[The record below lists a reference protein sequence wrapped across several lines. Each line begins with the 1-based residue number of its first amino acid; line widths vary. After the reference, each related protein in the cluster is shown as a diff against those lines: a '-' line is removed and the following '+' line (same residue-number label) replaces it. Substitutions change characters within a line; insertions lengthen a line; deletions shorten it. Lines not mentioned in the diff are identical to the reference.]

1 MDRKRKPD
9 EYAKFRR
16 RGSLGTQKYYKMRH
30 LIVNLDE
37 RPTTYN
43 PAFLVHVERT
53 KDLILGQEDTDKNA
67 QITIEDSGPK
77 YINLTTANSF
87 GLNYRGIKGHYMI
100 ANLLQELVLAEE
112 EGKGKSITSSHI
124 VIEEK
129 ILNENPVYRLCK
141 MITGVFWPNLKRSID
156 LKGLKSICLDAKNRG
171 KDQRPRIYVPF
182 NDKFAQKYYEKVA
195 ETLKPELDLDVKV
208 LPENIDEEY
217 VKSINEHPG
226 ILSLQLRIKNEMDL
240 WEDAPLESHL
250 YDSYNY
256 DHVRGVPF
264 IVPGGRFNEMY
275 GWDSYFSVLG
285 LLESIEESNKC
296 RLHDLFLAKS
306 MADNFVYEINHY
318 GKILN
323 ANRSYYLLR
332 TQPPFLTDM
341 TWKIYTELKK
351 YFEEEGQTV
360 CGSEVESFLLSESP
374 RDWLKKMA
382 HASIKEYL
390 EVWHSEPRHIEEF
403 GLARYFG
410 AGIGLPPET
419 EASHFNAV
427 LLRFA
432 KSSGYIEFTS
442 DTKQLAQDYN
452 SGKFKCPALDEYFL
466 HDRAV
471 RESGH
476 DTTYRLDGRCAN
488 LLTVDLN
495 SLLYKYEVDISRF
508 LDELNEPGAEEWR
521 DRAVKRKE
529 AIDRWL
535 WNEESGQY
543 YDYDYVKRDHVIYDS
558 ATAFWPL
565 WSGAASPEQAS
576 TLISNLLPKLE
587 MSGGLV
593 SGTDESRGSISLDRP
608 SRQWDFPF
616 GWAPHQ
622 IILWRGLTNYGHRS
636 DARRMAYRWL
646 YTITKAYVNYH
657 GVVPEKFN
665 VLTGSHRVD
674 VEYGNVGTDFKML
687 AREGFAWMNASFMI
701 GLKVLEKKELRAL
714 GALIEPEQLD
724 IK

>member
-1 MDRKRKPD
+1 M
-9 EYAKFRR
+9 
-16 RGSLGTQKYYKMRH
+16 
-30 LIVNLDE
+30 
-37 RPTTYN
+37 
-43 PAFLVHVERT
+43 
-53 KDLILGQEDTDKNA
+53 ILGQEDTDMNS

-112 EGKGKSITSSHI
+112 GKSLPSSHV

-129 ILNENPVYRLCK
+129 ILNENPIYRLCK
-141 MITGVFWPNLKRSID
+141 MITGVFWPNLRRTID
-156 LKGLKSICLDAKNRG
+156 LKGLKEICLDAKNRG
-171 KDQRPRIYVPF
+171 KDQRPRIYVPHD
-182 NDKFAQKYYEKVA
+182 DKFAAKYYAMVA
-195 ETLKPELDLDVKV
+195 KAMKPEFDLDVKI
-208 LPENIDEEY
+208 LPKEVDEEF
-217 VKSINEHPG
+217 VASINEHPG
-226 ILSLQLRIKNEMDL
+226 ILSLQLRIKNELDL
-240 WEDAPLESHL
+240 WEDAPLEVDDL
-250 YDSYNY
+250 VDFDYEN
-256 DHVRGVPF
+256 VRGVPF
-264 IVPGGRFNEMY
+264 LVPGGRFNEMY

-285 LLESIEESNKC
+285 LLESIEETNRCK
-296 RLHDLFLAKS
+296 LHDLFIAKS
-306 MADNFVYEINHY
+306 MADNFVYEVEHY

-341 TWKIYTELKK
+341 TWKIYSELKK
-351 YFEEEGQTV
+351 FVEDEDQRV
-360 CGSEVESFLLSESP
+360 CGSEVEAFLLSETP
-374 RDWLKKMA
+374 RDWLKKMSE
-382 HASIKEYL
+382 ASIKEYL
-390 EVWHSEPRHIEEF
+390 SVWCDEPRHVQEF

-410 AGIGLPPET
+410 SGRGLPPET

-432 KSSGYIEFTS
+432 RLAGYKEIE
-442 DTKQLAQDYN
+442 DPKIIGKDYN
-452 SGKFKCPALDEYFL
+452 EGKFKCPALDEYFL
-466 HDRAV
+466 NDRAV

-495 SLLYKYEVDISRF
+495 SLLYKYEIDISRF
-508 LDELNEPGAEEWR
+508 LDELNESGSEEWR
-521 DRAVKRKE
+521 EKAAKRRKQM
-529 AIDRWL
+529 DRWL

-543 YDYDYVKRDHVIYDS
+543 YDFDFVKGKQVIYDS

-565 WSGAASPEQAS
+565 WAGASSPEQAQK
-576 TLISNLLPKLE
+576 LISTLLPKLE
-587 MSGGLV
+587 MPGGLV
-593 SGTDESRGSISLDRP
+593 SGTEESRGSLSLDRP

-622 IILWRGLTNYGHRS
+622 IMLWRGLTNYGHLK
-636 DARRMAYRWL
+636 DARRLSYRWL
-646 YTITKAYVNYH
+646 FTIIKAYVNYH

-665 VLTGSHRVD
+665 VVTGSHRVD

-701 GLKVLEKKELRAL
+701 GLRVLERRELRAL

>member
-1 MDRKRKPD
+1 M
-9 EYAKFRR
+9 
-16 RGSLGTQKYYKMRH
+16 LC
-30 LIVNLDE
+30 LDE

-53 KDLILGQEDTDKNA
+53 KDLILGQEDTDRNA

-87 GLNYRGIKGHYMI
+87 GLSYRGIKGHYMI

-112 EGKGKSITSSHI
+112 GKGKSTPSSHI

-141 MITGVFWPNLKRSID
+141 MITGVFWPNLRRSID
-156 LKGLKSICLDAKNRG
+156 LKGLKSICLDTKNRG

-182 NDKFAQKYYEKVA
+182 KDKFAKKYYDKVSEA
-195 ETLKPELDLDVKV
+195 LKPEFDLDVKV
-208 LPENIDEEY
+208 LPEVIDEEF

-226 ILSLQLRIKNEMDL
+226 ILALQLRIKNDMDL
-240 WEDAPLESHL
+240 WEDAPLEAKYLEFESFD
-250 YDSYNY
+250 YG
-256 DHVRGVPF
+256 HVRGVPF

-275 GWDSYFSVLG
+275 GWDSYFSLLG
-285 LLESIEESNKC
+285 LLESIEETNKC

-351 YFEEEGQTV
+351 FFEEEGQTL

-374 RDWLKKMA
+374 RDWLKKMYLA
-382 HASIKEYL
+382 AIKEYW
-390 EVWHSEPRHIEEF
+390 EVWRSEPRHIKEF

-410 AGIGLPPET
+410 AGRGLPPET

-432 KSSGYIEFTS
+432 KLSGYFEVTN
-442 DTKQLAQDYN
+442 DPKQLAEDYN
-452 SGKFKCPALDEYFL
+452 SGKFKCPGLDEYFL

-495 SLLYKYEVDISRF
+495 SLLYKYEIDISRISE
-508 LDELNEPGAEEWR
+508 ELNEPEAEEWR
-521 DRAVKRKE
+521 DRANKRKE
-529 AIDRWL
+529 SIDQWL
-535 WNEESGQY
+535 WDEESGQY
-543 YDYDYVKRDHVIYDS
+543 YDYDYVKGEHVIYDS

-565 WSGAASPEQAS
+565 WSGASSPEQAAR
-576 TLISNLLPKLE
+576 LISQLLPKLE
-587 MSGGLV
+587 MPGGLV
-593 SGTDESRGSISLDRP
+593 SGTEASRGSISLDRP

-622 IILWRGLTNYGHRS
+622 IILWRGLTNYGHLT

-665 VLTGSHRVD
+665 VVTGSHRVD
-674 VEYGNVGTDFKML
+674 VEYGNVGTEFKML
-687 AREGFAWMNASFMI
+687 AREGFAWMNASFMV
-701 GLKVLEKKELRAL
+701 GLKVLAKKELRAL
-714 GALIEPEQLD
+714 GALIEPEKLE

>member
-1 MDRKRKPD
+1 MV
-9 EYAKFRR
+9 
-16 RGSLGTQKYYKMRH
+16 H
-30 LIVNLDE
+30 L
-37 RPTTYN
+37 
-43 PAFLVHVERT
+43 ERT
-53 KDLILGQEDTDKNA
+53 RDLILGQEDTDRNL

-77 YINLTTANSF
+77 YVNLTTANSY
-87 GLNYRGIKGHYMI
+87 GINYRGISGHYMI

-112 EGKGKSITSSHI
+112 GRGKSIPSSHV

-141 MITGVFWPNLKRSID
+141 MITGVFWPNLRRSID
-156 LKGLKSICLDAKNRG
+156 LKGLKDICLDAKNRG
-171 KDQRPRIYVPF
+171 RDQRPRIYVPHD
-182 NDKFAQKYYEKVA
+182 DKFAAKYYEKVA
-195 ETLKPELDLDVKV
+195 ESMKPEFDLDVKI
-208 LPENIDEEY
+208 LPEKIDEDF

-226 ILSLQLRIKNEMDL
+226 ILSLQLRIKNDLDL
-240 WEDAPLESHL
+240 WEEAPLLDDLKLDIS
-250 YDSYNY
+250 NC
-256 DHVRGVPF
+256 HVRGVPF

-285 LLESIEESNKC
+285 LLESIEETNKC

-341 TWKIYTELKK
+341 AWKIYVELKK
-351 YFEEEGQTV
+351 FFEDESQQV

-374 RDWLKKMA
+374 RDWLKKILKA
-382 HASIKEYL
+382 VLKEYWT
-390 EVWHSEPRHIEEF
+390 VWRSEPRHLQEF
-403 GLARYFG
+403 GLARYYG
-410 AGIGLPPET
+410 SGKGLPPET
-419 EASHFNAV
+419 EASHFNAI

-432 KSSGYIEFTS
+432 KATGYSEQEDAKKIAE
-442 DTKQLAQDYN
+442 DYN
-452 SGKFKCPALDEYFL
+452 SGTFKCPELDEYFL

-495 SLLYKYEVDISRF
+495 SLLYKYEIDIARIHE
-508 LDELNEPGAEEWR
+508 ELSEPEELVKEWQMRAAE
-521 DRAVKRKE
+521 RKKQMS
-529 AIDRWL
+529 RWL
-535 WNEESGQY
+535 WNESAGQY
-543 YDYDYVKRDHVIYDS
+543 YDYDFVKGEQVIYDS

-565 WSGAASPEQAS
+565 WAGASDPEQAQK
-576 TLISNLLPKLE
+576 LISTLLPKLE
-587 MSGGLV
+587 MPGGLV
-593 SGTDESRGSISLDRP
+593 SGTEESRGSLTLDRP
-608 SRQWDFPF
+608 SRQWDFPY

-622 IILWRGLTNYGHRS
+622 IILWRGLTSYGHLN
-636 DARRMAYRWL
+636 DARRLAYRWL
-646 YTITKAYVNYH
+646 YTITRAYVNYH

-665 VLTGSHRVD
+665 VVTGSHRVD

-687 AREGFAWMNASFMI
+687 AREGFAWMNASYMI
-701 GLKVLEKKELRAL
+701 GLRLLERRELRAL
-714 GALIEPEQLD
+714 GALIEPEKLWN
-724 IK
+724 

>member
-1 MDRKRKPD
+1 M
-9 EYAKFRR
+9 
-16 RGSLGTQKYYKMRH
+16 
-30 LIVNLDE
+30 
-37 RPTTYN
+37 
-43 PAFLVHVERT
+43 VHVERT
-53 KDLILGQEDTDKNA
+53 KDLILGQEDTDGNS
-67 QITIEDSGPK
+67 QVTIEDSGPK

-112 EGKGKSITSSHI
+112 GKGKSIPSSHI
-124 VIEEK
+124 VIEERV
-129 ILNENPVYRLCK
+129 LNENPIYRLCK

-156 LKGLKSICLDAKNRG
+156 LKGLKSICLDVKNRG
-171 KDQRPRIYVPF
+171 KDKRPRIYLPHD
-182 NDKFAQKYYEKVA
+182 DKFAQKYYEKVS
-195 ETLKPELDLDVKV
+195 ESLKPEFDLDVKV
-208 LPENIDEEY
+208 LPKVIDEDY

-226 ILSLQLRIKNEMDL
+226 ILSLQLKIKNEMDL
-240 WEDAPLESHL
+240 WEDSPLEL
-250 YDSYNY
+250 PVEDFDLEN
-256 DHVRGVPF
+256 VRGVPF

-285 LLESIEESNKC
+285 LLESIEETNKC

-306 MADNFVYEINHY
+306 MADNFVYEIRHY

-341 TWKIYTELKK
+341 TWKIYAELKK
-351 YFEEEGQTV
+351 FFEEEGETV
-360 CGSEVESFLLSESP
+360 CGSEVESFLISESP
-374 RDWLKKMA
+374 LNWLKKMSK
-382 HASIKEYL
+382 ASIKEYF
-390 EVWHSEPRHIEEF
+390 EVWRSYPRHLDEY
-403 GLARYFG
+403 GLARYYG

-432 KSSGYIEFTS
+432 KISGYSEITT
-442 DTKQLAQDYN
+442 DPRRLAEDYN
-452 SGKFKCPALDEYFL
+452 SGIFQCPQLDEYFL

-495 SLLYKYEVDISRF
+495 AALYKYEIDISRF
-508 LDELNEPGAEEWR
+508 LEELNEPGVEEWR
-521 DRAVKRKE
+521 DRAKKRKE
-529 AIDRWL
+529 SMDRWL
-535 WNEESGQY
+535 WNDESGQY
-543 YDYDYVKRDHVIYDS
+543 YDYDYVKGESVIYDS

-565 WSGAASPEQAS
+565 WAGASNPEQAES
-576 TLISNLLPKLE
+576 LISKLLPKLE
-587 MSGGLV
+587 MPGGLV
-593 SGTDESRGSISLDRP
+593 SGTEESRGSISLDRP

-622 IILWRGLTNYGHRS
+622 IILWKGLTNYGHLN
-636 DARRMAYRWL
+636 DTRRMSYKWL
-646 YTITKAYVNYH
+646 YTILKAYVNYH

-665 VLTGSHRVD
+665 VVTGSHRVD

-701 GLKVLEKKELRAL
+701 GMKNLGRKELIAL
-714 GALIEPEQLD
+714 GALIEPERFETSQT
-724 IK
+724 KSYNNK

>member
-1 MDRKRKPD
+1 
-9 EYAKFRR
+9 
-16 RGSLGTQKYYKMRH
+16 
-30 LIVNLDE
+30 
-37 RPTTYN
+37 
-43 PAFLVHVERT
+43 
-53 KDLILGQEDTDKNA
+53 
-67 QITIEDSGPK
+67 
-77 YINLTTANSF
+77 
-87 GLNYRGIKGHYMI
+87 MI

-112 EGKGKSITSSHI
+112 GKSLPSSHV

-129 ILNENPVYRLCK
+129 ILNENPIYRLCK
-141 MITGVFWPNLKRSID
+141 MITGVFWPNLRRTID
-156 LKGLKSICLDAKNRG
+156 LKGLKEICLDSKNRG
-171 KDQRPRIYVPF
+171 KDQRPRIYIPHD
-182 NDKFAQKYYEKVA
+182 DKFAAKYYEKVA
-195 ETLKPELDLDVKV
+195 KAMKPEFDLDVKI
-208 LPENIDEEY
+208 LPKEIGEEF
-217 VKSINEHPG
+217 VASINEHPG
-226 ILSLQLRIKNEMDL
+226 ILSLQLRIKNELDL
-240 WEDAPLESHL
+240 WEDADGEDVDAEHVNIKGETSDISDNIDFPNIS
-250 YDSYNY
+250 D
-256 DHVRGVPF
+256 VRGVPF

-285 LLESIEESNKC
+285 LLESIEETNKC

-306 MADNFVYEINHY
+306 MADNFVYEIEHY

-341 TWKIYTELKK
+341 TWKIYSELKK
-351 YFEEEGQTV
+351 FVEEENQSV
-360 CGSEVESFLLSESP
+360 CGSEVEAFLLSETP
-374 RDWLKKMA
+374 RDWLKKMSKA
-382 HASIKEYL
+382 AIKEYWT
-390 EVWHSEPRHIEEF
+390 VWRDEPRHVNEY

-410 AGIGLPPET
+410 SGKGLPPET

-432 KSSGYIEFTS
+432 K
-442 DTKQLAQDYN
+442 LARYEETEDPKIIAKDYN
-452 SGKFKCPALDEYFL
+452 EGKFKCPALDEYFL

-495 SLLYKYEVDISRF
+495 SLLYKYEIDISRF
-508 LDELNEPGAEEWR
+508 LEELNESESDEGSVEEWR
-521 DRAVKRKE
+521 KRAAERRKQM
-529 AIDRWL
+529 DRWL
-535 WNEESGQY
+535 WNEEAGQY
-543 YDYDYVKRDHVIYDS
+543 YDFDFVKGEQVIYDS

-565 WSGAASPEQAS
+565 WAGSASPEQAEKIIS
-576 TLISNLLPKLE
+576 TLLPKLE
-587 MSGGLV
+587 MPGGLV
-593 SGTDESRGSISLDRP
+593 SGTEESRGSLSLDRP

-622 IILWRGLTNYGHRS
+622 IMLWRGLTNYGHLK
-636 DARRMAYRWL
+636 DARRLAYRWL
-646 YTITKAYVNYH
+646 FTIIKAYVNYH

-665 VLTGSHRVD
+665 VVTGSHRVD

-701 GLKVLEKKELRAL
+701 GLKVLERRELRAL
-714 GALIEPEQLD
+714 GALIEPEKLE

>member
-1 MDRKRKPD
+1 
-9 EYAKFRR
+9 
-16 RGSLGTQKYYKMRH
+16 
-30 LIVNLDE
+30 
-37 RPTTYN
+37 
-43 PAFLVHVERT
+43 
-53 KDLILGQEDTDKNA
+53 
-67 QITIEDSGPK
+67 
-77 YINLTTANSF
+77 
-87 GLNYRGIKGHYMI
+87 MI

-112 EGKGKSITSSHI
+112 GKALPSSHV

-141 MITGVFWPNLKRSID
+141 MITGVFWPNLRRTID
-156 LKGLKSICLDAKNRG
+156 LKGLKEICLDAKNRG
-171 KDQRPRIYVPF
+171 KDQRPRIYVPHD
-182 NDKFAQKYYEKVA
+182 DKFAAKYYEKVA
-195 ETLKPELDLDVKV
+195 NAMKPELDLDVKI
-208 LPENIDEEY
+208 LPKEIDEEF
-217 VKSINEHPG
+217 VASINEHPG
-226 ILSLQLRIKNEMDL
+226 ILSLQLRIKNDFDL
-240 WEDAPLESHL
+240 WEDASLLDKEINL
-250 YDSYNY
+250 KDFDYEN
-256 DHVRGVPF
+256 VRGVPF

-285 LLESIEESNKC
+285 LLESIEETNKC

-306 MADNFVYEINHY
+306 MADNFVYEIEHY

-341 TWKIYTELKK
+341 TWKIYSELKK
-351 YFEEEGQTV
+351 FVEEENQTV
-360 CGSEVESFLLSESP
+360 CGSEVEAFLLSETP
-374 RDWLKKMA
+374 RDWLKKMSRA
-382 HASIKEYL
+382 AMKEYWT
-390 EVWHSEPRHIEEF
+390 VWRSEPRHIEEF

-410 AGIGLPPET
+410 SGRGLPPET

-427 LLRFA
+427 LLRYA
-432 KSSGYIEFTS
+432 KLAGYEE
-442 DTKQLAQDYN
+442 TKDPKIIAKDYN
-452 SGKFKCPALDEYFL
+452 EGKFKCPALDEYFL

-508 LDELNEPGAEEWR
+508 LEELNEEGSEEWR
-521 DRAVKRKE
+521 ERAAERRRQM
-529 AIDRWL
+529 DRWL
-535 WNEESGQY
+535 WNEETGQY
-543 YDYDYVKRDHVIYDS
+543 YDFDYVKGEQVIYDS

-565 WSGAASPEQAS
+565 WAGASSPEQADK
-576 TLISNLLPKLE
+576 LISNLLPKLE
-587 MSGGLV
+587 MPGGLV
-593 SGTDESRGSISLDRP
+593 SGTEESRGSLSLDRP

-622 IILWRGLTNYGHRS
+622 IMLWRGLTNYGHLK
-636 DARRMAYRWL
+636 DARRLAYRWL
-646 YTITKAYVNYH
+646 FTITKAYVNYH

-665 VLTGSHRVD
+665 VVTGSHRVD

-687 AREGFAWMNASFMI
+687 AREGFAWMNASYMI
-701 GLKVLEKKELRAL
+701 GLRVLERRELRAL
-714 GALIEPEQLD
+714 GALIEPDQLD

>member
-1 MDRKRKPD
+1 
-9 EYAKFRR
+9 
-16 RGSLGTQKYYKMRH
+16 
-30 LIVNLDE
+30 
-37 RPTTYN
+37 
-43 PAFLVHVERT
+43 
-53 KDLILGQEDTDKNA
+53 
-67 QITIEDSGPK
+67 
-77 YINLTTANSF
+77 
-87 GLNYRGIKGHYMI
+87 MI

-112 EGKGKSITSSHI
+112 GNVTKSIPYSHV

-129 ILNENPVYRLCK
+129 VLNENPVYRLCK
-141 MITGVFWPNLKRSID
+141 MITGVFWPNLRRSID
-156 LKGLKSICLDAKNRG
+156 LKGLKSICSDAKNRG

-182 NDKFAQKYYEKVA
+182 SDKFAQKYYEQVSKSM
-195 ETLKPELDLDVKV
+195 KPEFDLDVKV
-208 LPENIDEEY
+208 LPEIIDDEY

-226 ILSLQLRIKNEMDL
+226 ILALQLRVKNDVDL
-240 WEDAPLESHL
+240 WEDAPLEATKD
-250 YDSYNY
+250 YEQI
-256 DHVRGVPF
+256 RGVPF

-275 GWDSYFSVLG
+275 GWDSYFTVLG
-285 LLESIEESNKC
+285 LLESIEETNKC

-306 MADNFVYEINHY
+306 MADNFVYEIKHY

-332 TQPPFLTDM
+332 TQPPLLTDM

-351 YFEEEGQTV
+351 FVEEEEMAV

-374 RDWLKKMA
+374 RDWLKKMSLA
-382 HASIKEYL
+382 AIEEYWN
-390 EVWHSEPRHIEEF
+390 VWQSEPRHIEEF

-432 KSSGYIEFTS
+432 KAFGYSKITN
-442 DTKQLAQDYN
+442 DPKQIAEDYN
-452 SGKFKCPALDEYFL
+452 NGKFKCPALDEYFL

-476 DTTYRLDGRCAN
+476 DTSYRFEGICAN

-495 SLLYKYEVDISRF
+495 SLLYKYEIDISRF
-508 LDELNEPGAEEWR
+508 LEELDEPGVEGWR
-521 DRAVKRKE
+521 DRAHKRKE
-529 AIDRWL
+529 AMNRWL
-535 WNEESGQY
+535 WDEESGKY
-543 YDYDYVKRDHVIYDS
+543 YDYDFVKREHVIYDS

-565 WSGAASPEQAS
+565 WSGASSPEQADR
-576 TLISNLLPKLE
+576 LISNLLPKLE
-587 MSGGLV
+587 MPGGLV
-593 SGTDESRGSISLDRP
+593 SGTEESRGSISLDRP
-608 SRQWDFPF
+608 PRQWDFPF

-622 IILWRGLTNYGHRS
+622 IMLWRGLTNYGHLQ
-636 DARRMAYRWL
+636 DARRLAYKWL

-665 VLTGSHRVD
+665 VVTGSHRVD

-687 AREGFAWMNASFMI
+687 AREGFAWMNSSFMV
-701 GLKVLEKKELRAL
+701 GLKVLERKEMRAL
-714 GALIEPEQLD
+714 GALIEPERLEF
-724 IK
+724 K

>member
-1 MDRKRKPD
+1 M
-9 EYAKFRR
+9 
-16 RGSLGTQKYYKMRH
+16 
-30 LIVNLDE
+30 
-37 RPTTYN
+37 
-43 PAFLVHVERT
+43 
-53 KDLILGQEDTDKNA
+53 
-67 QITIEDSGPK
+67 
-77 YINLTTANSF
+77 TTANSF

-112 EGKGKSITSSHI
+112 GKSLPSSHV

-129 ILNENPVYRLCK
+129 ILNENPIYRLCK
-141 MITGVFWPNLKRSID
+141 MITGVFWPNLRRTID
-156 LKGLKSICLDAKNRG
+156 LKGLKEICLDSKNRG
-171 KDQRPRIYVPF
+171 KDQRPRIYVPHD
-182 NDKFAQKYYEKVA
+182 DKFAAKYYEKVA
-195 ETLKPELDLDVKV
+195 KAMKPEFDLDVKI
-208 LPENIDEEY
+208 LPKEIDEEF
-217 VKSINEHPG
+217 VASINEHPG
-226 ILSLQLRIKNEMDL
+226 ILSLQLRIKNELDL
-240 WEDAPLESHL
+240 WEDADDEDVDAEGKTSDISGSGKADFPNIS
-250 YDSYNY
+250 D
-256 DHVRGVPF
+256 VRGVPF

-285 LLESIEESNKC
+285 LLESIEETNKC

-306 MADNFVYEINHY
+306 MADNFVYEIEHY

-341 TWKIYTELKK
+341 TWKIYSELKK
-351 YFEEEGQTV
+351 FVEEENQSV
-360 CGSEVESFLLSESP
+360 CGSEVEAFLLSETP
-374 RDWLKKMA
+374 RDWLKKMSKA
-382 HASIKEYL
+382 AIKEYWT
-390 EVWHSEPRHIEEF
+390 VWRNEPRHVKEY

-410 AGIGLPPET
+410 SGKGLPPET

-432 KSSGYIEFTS
+432 KLAGYEETEDPKIIA
-442 DTKQLAQDYN
+442 KHYN
-452 SGKFKCPALDEYFL
+452 EGKFKCPALDEYFL

-495 SLLYKYEVDISRF
+495 SLLYKYEIDISRF
-508 LDELNEPGAEEWR
+508 LEEINDSESDEGSVEEWR
-521 DRAVKRKE
+521 ERAAERRKQ
-529 AIDRWL
+529 IDRWL
-535 WNEESGQY
+535 WNEEAGQY
-543 YDYDYVKRDHVIYDS
+543 YDFDFVKGEQVIYDS

-565 WSGAASPEQAS
+565 WAGSSSPEQAER
-576 TLISNLLPKLE
+576 LISTLLPKLE
-587 MSGGLV
+587 MPGGLV
-593 SGTDESRGSISLDRP
+593 SGTEESRGSLSLDRP

-622 IILWRGLTNYGHRS
+622 IMLWRGLTNYGHLT
-636 DARRMAYRWL
+636 DARRLAYRWL
-646 YTITKAYVNYH
+646 FTIIKAYVNYH

-665 VLTGSHRVD
+665 VVTGSHRVD

-687 AREGFAWMNASFMI
+687 AREGFAWMNVSFMI
-701 GLKVLEKKELRAL
+701 GLKVLERRELRAL
-714 GALIEPEQLD
+714 GALIEPEKLE